1 MENIIQAS
9 GFVIQPRLQFKNI
22 KDKMIYQ
29 LLLEEANYAA
39 SSRCEIGQT
48 IITLTNL
55 AKEIGWSRDI
65 VKGSLD
71 RLEAANYIETKTLP
85 QKRGIQVTI
94 HQYKE
99 LQNLSFYQKERKN
112 PQENPHEVPH
122 EESHEN
128 PQENESCIPCE
139 SKEEDGLGNKN
150 PQENPHEDTQQNPQE
165 IPHTIT
171 AFITSVNNNININK
185 TLKEYLASANVKN
198 MNLSSTDDIEIF
210 VDFATQL
217 NALPANV
224 SKKIVFS
231 YFDCIRLTRQTC
243 TISANILVNFIE
255 KLSKYSV
262 DQIHFALWKRVEQ
275 HDDKKEQY
283 TLGIL
288 RNTDIHEAKR
298 GLMKLKNKTGGRDS
312 IAKLS
317 GSSEEGQKYDYGF

>member
-1 MENIIQAS
+1 MDNPIQAS

-39 SSRCEIGQT
+39 SSRCDIGQT

-65 VKGSLD
+65 VKGSLE

-99 LQNLSFYQKERKN
+99 LQNLTFYQKERKN
-112 PQENPHEVPH
+112 PQENPQEVPH

-139 SKEEDGLGNKN
+139 SKEEDRLENQN
-150 PQENPHEDTQQNPQE
+150 PQENPHE

-198 MNLSSTDDIEIF
+198 MNLSSTDEIEIF

-217 NALPANV
+217 NVLPANV
-224 SKKIVFS
+224 SKKILIS

-243 TISANILVNFIE
+243 TISANILSKFIE
-255 KLSKYSV
+255 KISRYSI
-262 DQIHFALWKRVEQ
+262 DQIHFALWKHVEQ

-298 GLMKLKNKTGGRDS
+298 GLMKLKNKTGGDNV
-312 IAKLS
+312 AKLS
-317 GSSEEGQKYDYGF
+317 GSPGEGKKYDYGF